1 MASRNG
7 ITSAFTAHPETV
19 GESYG
24 EHFVTAMGFSVSL
37 FRAAFVCA
45 IHAVLPFLFE
55 KTGSECITELHCRM
69 VTHRDR
75 RDSDVP
81 GGDPAESQA

>member
-1 MASRNG
+1 MTDRNG
-7 ITSAFTAHPETV
+7 IKAAFTAHPATV

-37 FRAAFVCA
+37 FRAAIVCA
-45 IHAVLPFLFE
+45 IHAVLPFFFE
-55 KTGSECITELHCRM
+55 KTGSACIADLNRRM

-75 RDSDVP
+75 CAVARP
-81 GGDPAESQA
+81 GGDAADNKA

>member
-1 MASRNG
+1 MASKNG
-7 ITSAFTAHPETV
+7 IKSAFTAHPGTV

-69 VTHRDR
+69 VTQRDR

-81 GGDPAESQA
+81 GANTAENQA